1 MLRGVL
7 EPKRMRD
14 GFVGHCTL
22 VDIQR
27 IADRFGF
34 GDGSLDTFV
43 REQYSPW
50 KSDIAKRERAGA
62 SNGPR
67 HVRNAVVNHIVDHV
81 GWVLVRGR
89 LASLDA
95 ASLVDRDIDD
105 DTAGFH
111 ELEIVLL
118 NQIRGASPWD

>member
-1 MLRGVL
+1 
-7 EPKRMRD
+7 MRD
-14 GFVGHCTL
+14 SLVGDCAL
-22 VDIQR
+22 MNIQR
-27 IADRFGF
+27 VPDRFGF

-43 REQYSPW
+43 SEQHSPRQ
-50 KSDIAKRERAGA
+50 SDIAKCERAGTSDGA
-62 SNGPR
+62 R

-95 ASLVDRDIDD
+95 ATLVDRDIDD